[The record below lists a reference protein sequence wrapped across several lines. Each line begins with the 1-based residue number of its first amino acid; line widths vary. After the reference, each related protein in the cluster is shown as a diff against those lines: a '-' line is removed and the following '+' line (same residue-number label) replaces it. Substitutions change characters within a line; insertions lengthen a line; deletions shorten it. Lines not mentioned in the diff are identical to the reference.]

1 MEKTGAES
9 CHVPPPP
16 GEIPCLSTPQFP
28 QGEEKNDTNITE
40 MQEEQMKAFHKETI
54 NEVHH

>member
-1 MEKTGAES
+1 MF
-9 CHVPPPP
+9 PPP

-40 MQEEQMKAFHKETI
+40 MQEEQMKAFHKENI